1 MAKKAAKAKKT
12 KKTTKKAPKKKAPAK
27 TKAKAKA
34 KPKPVEAKK
43 KKPAKKQAK
52 RKSRSKRD
60 AANVPMRLF
69 WGVFNHAMKPVAKYA
84 FNQRKAAEKRAKEL
98 TVDGKPPHFV
108 AKIKEPIEEA

>member
-43 KKPAKKQAK
+43 KAK